1 MSKSNVDYTGHVIDS
16 SKTVNV
22 PCHGSN
28 VDYLNRVIDPSKSVY
43 EDIDDDYI
51 EGVGSGATDIF
62 SIALGILIGPAILV
76 SFLVQL
82 IDSFRFLYELLYIPS
97 VIIVILTTILFSK
110 FGEKFKIGKLNDMR
124 FRKIFLV
131 VNSICGFI
139 VVYVSTSSFTLRHI
153 ENIER
158 SFNNSTAT
166 NTMSGA
172 FVALW
177 VDILLYLLRI
187 IIPAII
193 VPLVQKLIWKVC
205 K

>member
-1 MSKSNVDYTGHVIDS
+1 MSKSNVDYTGHVIDP

-28 VDYLNRVIDPSKSVY
+28 VDYLNNVIDPSKSVY

-97 VIIVILTTILFSK
+97 VIIVVLTTVLFSK
-110 FGEKFKIGKLNDMR
+110 FGEKFKIGKLNDMK

-172 FVALW
+172 FIALW

-187 IIPAII
+187 IIPSII